1 MNAIQPSRPPVQ
13 PIQKR
18 RAVPRPKRHL
28 RQRSDQVMALE
39 TTAKI
44 AVNLL
49 LSATA
54 VSALVQLLP
63 YHWTQQNRLREVRTE
78 VKVMEERV
86 ESLQREFEQNF
97 DPHLAQ
103 TIRQQQAYKFEPN
116 QVPIVFVNSDFD
128 EPEVLHLL
136 P

>member
-18 RAVPRPKRHL
+18 RAAPRPKRHL
-28 RQRSDQVMALE
+28 RQRSYQVIALE

-44 AVNLL
+44 AVNLVL
-49 LSATA
+49 CTAA

-63 YHWTQQNRLREVRTE
+63 YHWTQQNRLREVKTE
-78 VKVMEERV
+78 VKLMEERV
-86 ESLQREFEQNF
+86 ESLQREFQQNF
-97 DPHLAQ
+97 DPHQAHI
-103 TIRQQQAYKFEPN
+103 IRQQQGYKFDPN
-116 QVPIVFVNSDFD
+116 QFPVVLVNPDVQ
-128 EPEVLHLL
+128 EAEILNVL

>member
-28 RQRSDQVMALE
+28 RQRSYQVMVLE

-78 VKVMEERV
+78 IKLMEDRV

-103 TIRQQQAYKFEPN
+103 TIRQQQAYKFKPN

-128 EPEVLHLL
+128 ESKVLNLL